1 MKKFGVRDQVGYMLG
16 DVGGSF
22 VNLYIGSF
30 LHHLLYVC
38 IRC

>member
-22 VNLYIGSF
+22 VNFILVVSLSSF
-30 LHHLLYVC
+30 VLMY
-38 IRC
+38 